1 MRELRQRDKQ
11 GLWERMER
19 GKMPL
24 LTQGGITKGDSVSR
38 EGQAGGPASRLALVF
53 DVPLLDPE
61 PPGRGGLWVEMV
73 VLLKLA

>member
-1 MRELRQRDKQ
+1 MRESGHRDKQ

-24 LTQGGITKGDSVSR
+24 LTRGRVTKGDSVYR

-61 PPGRGGLWVEMV
+61 PPG
-73 VLLKLA
+73 